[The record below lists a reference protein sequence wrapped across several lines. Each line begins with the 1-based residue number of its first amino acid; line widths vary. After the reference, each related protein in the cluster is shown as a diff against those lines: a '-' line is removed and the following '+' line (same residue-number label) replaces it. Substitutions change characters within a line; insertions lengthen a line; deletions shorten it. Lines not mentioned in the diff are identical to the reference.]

1 MNCPDSSGALQ
12 LSLAL
17 WHGTGVPVC
26 LGPKALGLCISLSL
40 SKGESL
46 FI

>member
-17 WHGTGVPVC
+17 WHGTGVTVY
-26 LGPKALGLCISLSL
+26 LGPKALGLYISLYL
-40 SKGESL
+40 RESL
-46 FI
+46 C